1 MWDMQESDASKN
13 RREETYKKIAREL
26 EFKNVK
32 EMVSTNKSWKLVKA
46 IELLCRAY
54 EVPNVLEREEYKPT
68 KEEVSIA
75 ELIESKASKLEKR
88 EWNYYFKPGTEVTL
102 DKTMFPEKKEAFDFA
117 YNDFT
122 YNLKRFAGVRGV
134 VVQVSYDMH
143 AFGQGTSYN
152 MDIDFNGEIARNVW
166 APYVIENEK

>member
-1 MWDMQESDASKN
+1 MWDMQENDSFETE
-13 RREETYKKIAREL
+13 RIETYKNIAKEL
-26 EFKNVK
+26 EFKDVK

-46 IELLCRAY
+46 IELLCKAY

-75 ELIESKASKLEKR
+75 ELIESQAAKLAKR
-88 EWNYYFKPGTEVTL
+88 EWNYYFKAGTKVTL
-102 DKTMFPEKKEAFDFA
+102 DKTMFPEKKDDFDV
-117 YNDFT
+117 T
-122 YNLKRFAGVRGV
+122 YNLKRFSGVKGI
-134 VVQVSYDMH
+134 VVQVSYDLH

-166 APYVIENEK
+166 APYVIEYEK

>member
-46 IELLCRAY
+46 IELLCKSY

-68 KEEVSIA
+68 KEEVSIG
-75 ELIESKASKLEKR
+75 ELFESQAAKLAKR
-88 EWNYYFKPGTEVTL
+88 EWNYYFKAGTKVTL
-102 DKTMFPEKKEAFDFA
+102 DKTMFPEKEEDF
-117 YNDFT
+117 DFT
-122 YNLKRFAGVRGV
+122 YNLKRFSGVKGI
-134 VVQVSYDMH
+134 VVQVSYDLH

-166 APYVIENEK
+166 APYVIEYEK

>member
-46 IELLCRAY
+46 IELLCKSY

-75 ELIESKASKLEKR
+75 ELSQAAKLAKR
-88 EWNYYFKPGTEVTL
+88 EWNYYFKAGTEVTL
-102 DKTMFPEKKEAFDFA
+102 DKTMFPEKEDSL
-117 YNDFT
+117 DFT
-122 YNLKRFAGVRGV
+122 YNLKRFSGVKGI
-134 VVQVSYDMH
+134 VVQVSYDLH

-166 APYVIENEK
+166 APYVIEYEK

>member
-1 MWDMQESDASKN
+1 MWDMQENDSFETE
-13 RREETYKKIAREL
+13 RIETYKNIAKEL
-26 EFKNVK
+26 EFKDVK

-46 IELLCRAY
+46 IELLCKAY

-75 ELIESKASKLEKR
+75 ELIEGQAAKLVKR

-102 DKTMFPEKKEAFDFA
+102 DKTMFPEKKDDF
-117 YNDFT
+117 DFT
-122 YNLKRFAGVRGV
+122 YNLKRFSGVKGI
-134 VVQVSYDMH
+134 VVQVSYDLH

-166 APYVIENEK
+166 APYVIEYEK